1 MGWVISKPQKFCTI
15 LCGMTQLLQVQQA
28 SLGLFQKKSKLG
40 AGGDIEFPGVSKKW
54 HMEFKVANENES
66 GISKGDQEIIIWN
79 FQESLFLELEFIR
92 VLTQFCGI
100 SRG

>member
-1 MGWVISKPQKFCTI
+1 MWNDPAA
-15 LCGMTQLLQVQQA
+15 A
-28 SLGLFQKKSKLG
+28 STTSQSWAIPEKIQTGG
-40 AGGDIEFPGVSKKW
+40 GGDIEFPGVSKKW

-66 GISKGDQEIIIWN
+66 GISKGDQEKIIWN